1 MIKNRPFG
9 NRKILTKP
17 KRKILK
23 RRESCVSL
31 SYKSIHS
38 ESKTMQWVF
47 KYTISDWQDPEDSES
62 AIVFALA
69 IKINLQ
75 WTKVCD

>member
-23 RRESCVSL
+23 RRESFVSL

-47 KYTISDWQDPEDSES
+47 KYTISD
-62 AIVFALA
+62 
-69 IKINLQ
+69 
-75 WTKVCD
+75 